1 MSTCGTANPSDR
13 PKNASLQPWG
23 VNWEGSTAFLS
34 RPGWSNLETYRYLFM
49 AELLSVTEKLFVPVP
64 IFLERV
70 LSVLKWVF
78 GIVYQLTG
86 CCEIVELYLNGQVP
100 FFYNRG
106 SNQSYQNRVAVATGR
121 CLCGR
126 DFSRVPTRDPSM
138 SAGNQCWMINTF
150 WNPLYYSN
158 EKRIFSLYFIA
169 VQLARY
175 LFVFALYIF
184 EILGLFYIFEI
195 WSIKNALL
203 LELGKNWCLIL
214 AFGACNRWS
223 NS

>member
-1 MSTCGTANPSDR
+1 MVVLHYRRLRVPLGHAWMWYCTLWESSDLNCVDRLLWNPWKIFS
-13 PKNASLQPWG
+13 
-23 VNWEGSTAFLS
+23 
-34 RPGWSNLETYRYLFM
+34 WS
-49 AELLSVTEKLFVPVP
+49 A
-64 IFLERV
+64 
-70 LSVLKWVF
+70 KW
-78 GIVYQLTG
+78 
-86 CCEIVELYLNGQVP
+86 N
-100 FFYNRG
+100 NRG

-158 EKRIFSLYFIA
+158 EKRILSLCFIA

-203 LELGKNWCLIL
+203 LELGKIWWLIS
-214 AFGACNRWS
+214 AFGACNR
-223 NS
+223 